1 MMKSTKTMRFAAD
14 FFCPLRVSSET
25 RWLPI
30 GEENRMRGSKGV
42 RVALMIA
49 LAVVVCTA
57 TTRANIVNYGSVN
70 LSSAGSTDSGNFS
83 QVWDLTACDM
93 VLRFTYDARGLSDA
107 ASAHAWAA
115 LGIRDTAH
123 PSNFNPTW
131 SVEGAG
137 VWLATDFDWSANTF
151 APDAGSPNQ
160 DLDDKLLLQK
170 AGGHGEG
177 DYNLPGVPPNGGN
190 NHRFWFDRDGVD
202 PYQALSPL
210 AVDGGTYN
218 TQGLYDIVIMLHA
231 TGLTTGTAYMT
242 INGLNQGFETDGNWN
257 TMELTPAGMTFTG
270 DMTAMQVYYGLYG
283 YGATHTVAFNDIT
296 VEGCLAVPEPMSC
309 VLFAGSVLGGLFIR
323 RRRTI

>member
-1 MMKSTKTMRFAAD
+1 
-14 FFCPLRVSSET
+14 
-25 RWLPI
+25 
-30 GEENRMRGSKGV
+30 
-42 RVALMIA
+42 
-49 LAVVVCTA
+49 
-57 TTRANIVNYGSVN
+57 
-70 LSSAGSTDSGNFS
+70 
-83 QVWDLTACDM
+83 
-93 VLRFTYDARGLSDA
+93 
-107 ASAHAWAA
+107 
-115 LGIRDTAH
+115 
-123 PSNFNPTW
+123 
-131 SVEGAG
+131 
-137 VWLATDFDWSANTF
+137 
-151 APDAGSPNQ
+151 
-160 DLDDKLLLQK
+160 
-170 AGGHGEG
+170 
-177 DYNLPGVPPNGGN
+177 VPPNGGN